1 MVTLEIGCYCHLSWE
16 GLELLSSNPSHLH
29 WEGLDILSIIKN
41 HFYIVYNVNERKR
54 VGRDWVFLGLAGL
67 PLGISLGLAG
77 LPLGISLGPTALGK
91 SLGAA
96 LPALGKSLEAALPA
110 LGKPSPSLLF
120 SFHYISV
127 IPQCLLWVN

>member
-1 MVTLEIGCYCHLSWE
+1 MVTLEIGCYCHLYWE
-16 GLELLSSNPSHLH
+16 GLDLLSSNPSHLY

-77 LPLGISLGPTALGK
+77 LPRGISR
-91 SLGAA
+91 GAA
-96 LPALGKSLEAALPA
+96 LPARGKS
-110 LGKPSPSLLF
+110 
-120 SFHYISV
+120 
-127 IPQCLLWVN
+127 